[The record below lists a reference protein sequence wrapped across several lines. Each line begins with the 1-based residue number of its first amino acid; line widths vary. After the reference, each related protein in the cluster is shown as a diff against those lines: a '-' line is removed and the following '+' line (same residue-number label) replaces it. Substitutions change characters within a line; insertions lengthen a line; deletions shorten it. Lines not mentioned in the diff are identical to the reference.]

1 MNAQP
6 KLRSLA
12 LKALFL
18 AATVF
23 ATTSAQA
30 QVFGDLRPGVPG
42 APGMGGGHPGVPGGG
57 HGGWDDGRGGRPGDP
72 GRDDGRGHRAPARD
86 WDFCAKENRACN
98 VHGVFDIA
106 YGANGRFF
114 YRQNVNVRG
123 SFMCNNRTFGDPAV
137 GAEKACFIKRSRGP
151 IGGGPGGG
159 HPGGPGWGGGPGGG
173 GHRPPAPPARWTYC
187 AREGETC
194 FVGRQAVVRYG
205 AQGRYRQLNVR
216 DRVPC
221 DNRTFG
227 DPAVGVAKICE
238 YLVQ

>member
-42 APGMGGGHPGVPGGG
+42 DR
-57 HGGWDDGRGGRPGDP
+57 GGWDDGRGGRPGNP
-72 GRDDGRGHRAPARD
+72 GRDDGRGHRSPARD
-86 WDFCAKENRACN
+86 WDFCARENRVCN
-98 VHGVFDIA
+98 VQGVFDIA

-114 YRQNVNVRG
+114 YRQNVAVRG
-123 SFMCNNRTFGDPAV
+123 AFMCNNNTFGDPARGV
-137 GAEKACFIKRSRGP
+137 EKACFIKRSRGP

-173 GHRPPAPPARWTYC
+173 GPRPPAPPARWTYC